1 VKDLGLLV
9 FDARTARVLATL
21 LLWGLA
27 LLFVYLAWRTLVTFL
42 FAILFAYLLE
52 PLVAG
57 LQTRMR
63 LGRGQAVALL
73 YLVLVLALGAFFF
86 FVGPHIVQQA
96 SNLEQLA
103 PTFSHRI
110 ASGQIVQQ
118 MGTQRG
124 WSWETQQRIQEF
136 IAQHQAE
143 IARWEQSL
151 LSEIGNVA
159 SNLWWV
165 LLVPIIAIFFLMSA
179 GRFSEAILEQLA
191 RRRQRVFVSGLLQD
205 VHDVLA
211 NYIRA
216 QILLTA
222 LALGVYLI
230 GFELLRVPYAIALG
244 VIAGL
249 LEFIPMIGPL
259 LGAAIVL
266 GTAFFSDY
274 SFLLALALFL
284 GAWRLVQD
292 YYNSP
297 RIMGGQLQL
306 PSLAVLFGVLAGA
319 EMAGV
324 IGVYLSIPIMATLR
338 VLWVR
343 WRSFQGTQ
351 ALVTPP
357 GEPPPPAP
365 PAPAPS

>member
-1 VKDLGLLV
+1 LLV

-27 LLFVYLAWRTLVTFL
+27 LIFVYLAWRTLVTFL
-42 FAILFAYLLE
+42 FAIMFAYLLE
-52 PLVAG
+52 PLVAEMQAR
-57 LQTRMR
+57 LR
-63 LGRGQAVALL
+63 LGRGRAIALL
-73 YLVLVLALGAFFF
+73 YLVLALALGAFFF

-96 SNLEQLA
+96 SKLGQMA
-103 PTFSHRI
+103 PSVSHRI
-110 ASGQIVQQ
+110 ASGQFVQQ
-118 MGTQRG
+118 MGEQHG
-124 WSWETQQRIQEF
+124 WSWETQRRIQEF

-151 LSEIGNVA
+151 LSEVGNVA
-159 SNLWWV
+159 GNLWWV
-165 LLVPIIAIFFLMSA
+165 VLVPIIAIFFLIGA
-179 GRFSEAILEQLA
+179 GRFSDAILEQLA
-191 RRRQRVFVSGLLQD
+191 RRRQRDFVGGLLQD

-211 NYIRA
+211 SYIRA

-222 LALGVYLI
+222 LALAVYLV

-244 VIAGL
+244 AIAGL
-249 LEFIPMIGPL
+249 LEFIPMVGPL

-266 GTAFFSDY
+266 GTAFFYDY
-274 SFLLALALFL
+274 QFLLALALFL

-297 RIMGGQLQL
+297 HIMGGQLQL

-319 EMAGV
+319 EIAGV
-324 IGVYLSIPIMATLR
+324 IGVYLSVPIMATLR

-343 WRSFQGTQ
+343 WRSFQDAQ
-351 ALVTPP
+351 VVVTPP
-357 GEPPPPAP
+357 GELPPPAP
-365 PAPAPS
+365 AAPAEP